1 MDRRWGGG
9 KVWGVG
15 RREGGEMW
23 IEKRLFFNKKV
34 NQNLKQNKIKN
45 NDWEQYVLSWMSFK
59 ESNNIE

>member
-1 MDRRWGGG
+1 
-9 KVWGVG
+9 
-15 RREGGEMW
+15 MW